1 MKETKKIC
9 DNKVFIR
16 FLKYFIYSSLIILVI
31 VCSVYY
37 IEKYNLYVFDYGKI
51 QNNIYNISLTL
62 SVSLL
67 GFLITSLAIIISFF
81 NNSIMQKFNQ
91 TEGFDNLILTF
102 KYTFRSLLLTIFLL
116 IIFSSIQSYFVIIFL
131 LLSLLLD
138 LFAINRCVKVIFMII
153 KHIKKS

>member
-1 MKETKKIC
+1 MKEIEGTHK
-9 DNKVFIR
+9 NKVFIR
-16 FLKYFIYSSLIILVI
+16 FFKYFIYSLVI
-31 VCSVYY
+31 TLCIVVGAYC
-37 IEKYNLYVFDYGKI
+37 IGKYNLYVFDYEKI

-62 SVSLL
+62 SVGLL

-91 TEGFDNLILTF
+91 TEGFKNLILTF
-102 KYTFRSLLLTIFLL
+102 KYTFRCLLLTIFLL

-138 LFAINRCVKVIFMII
+138 LFAINRCVKVIFIII

>member
-1 MKETKKIC
+1 MKETEGILN
-9 DNKVFIR
+9 NKVFIR
-16 FLKYFIYSSLIILVI
+16 FLRYFTYSLLITLVI
-31 VCSVYY
+31 VGSVYC
-37 IEKYNLYVFDYGKI
+37 IEKYNLYIFDYIKI

-62 SVSLL
+62 SVGLL

-91 TEGFDNLILTF
+91 TEGFENLILTF
-102 KYTFRSLLLTIFLL
+102 KYTFRCLLLTIFLL
-116 IIFSSIQSYFVIIFL
+116 IIFSSIESYFVIIIL

-153 KHIKKS
+153 RHTR